1 LSLFYSEDN
10 KSFCYDGVADFEVFN
25 LKMPLETPLLEMHRS
40 SGATIGEY
48 FGTQLPARF
57 GEFAEEYAALRRAV
71 ALVDTNFRATFSFAG
86 PDRQRYL
93 NALLTSNVRDLKP
106 GQGAV
111 GLLLNPQG
119 HILAEVATFTL
130 ESRILAMSHALV
142 GERTYSTFDKF
153 IIMDDV
159 ELEDVTPM
167 TRTLDLMGPRAAKLL
182 SDLGA
187 GKFADMPLLS
197 HEELKLG
204 QIHCRIV
211 RREFAGEPAATLIV
225 PRESLVNLWRE
236 LSAGV
241 RAAGGTPV
249 GMEAFNSLRLELGMP
264 WFGVD
269 YGDKQIPHEAGL
281 EMTHISYEKG
291 CYTGQEIVERVRS
304 RGHVNRRLTEL
315 QFSAAVAPA
324 TGTNLLHDGGET
336 GSVTSTGYSPLLA
349 RAIGLGYVRREH
361 SAIGTRLDASGI
373 SVDII
378 APPLLK
384 QKTPA

>member
-1 LSLFYSEDN
+1 
-10 KSFCYDGVADFEVFN
+10 
-25 LKMPLETPLLEMHRS
+25 MPLETPLLEMHRS

-57 GEFAEEYAALRRAV
+57 GEFTEEYSALRRAV
-71 ALVDTNFRATFSFAG
+71 ALVDSNFRATFSFAG
-86 PDRQRYL
+86 PDRHRYL

-119 HILAEVATFTL
+119 HILAEIGTFAL
-130 ESRILAMSHALV
+130 ESRILAVSHSMV
-142 GERTYSTFDKF
+142 RERTYSTFEKF

-159 ELEDVTPM
+159 ELEDVTPL

-187 GKFADMPLLS
+187 GKFAEMPLLS
-197 HEELKLG
+197 HQEVKLG

-225 PRESLVNLWRE
+225 PRESLVNLWRD

-241 RAAGGTPV
+241 RTAGGAPV
-249 GMEAFNSLRLELGMP
+249 GMEAYNSLRLELGMQ

-281 EMTHISYEKG
+281 EHTHISYEKG

-315 QFSAAVAPA
+315 QFSAAVAPPP
-324 TGTNLLHDGGET
+324 GTNLMHEGSEA

-361 SAIGTRLDASGI
+361 SAIGTRMDAAGI
-373 SVDII
+373 SAEVI

-384 QKTPA
+384 QKAPA